1 MKGKIKNQ
9 AFDIIQTNII
19 PEKILKTKKIGVM
32 VN

>member
-19 PEKILKTKKIGVM
+19 PEKILKTKK
-32 VN
+32 